1 MHFAD
6 FSDSLAA
13 GPLLFAAVNGATQN
27 KSDCVALVL
36 QHFSSKIVAP
46 GEFPFF
52 AVENDNICS
61 AIIKAFTD
69 L

>member
-1 MHFAD
+1 
-6 FSDSLAA
+6 LAA